1 MAWLSIQN
9 LSKKINNNTI
19 VNNINFSQEQQ
30 QNIAIAGATG
40 SGKTTLLKMIV
51 Y

>member
-30 QNIAIAGATG
+30 QNIAIAGATRFG
-40 SGKTTLLKMIV
+40 QNNIA
-51 Y
+51 